1 MVQTFLSMAVSIC
14 FDGYVAQVY
23 LKQETNQKDS
33 KTMTKKRIALVT
45 GGMGGLGTAIC
56 KALAQNGF
64 TVVANC
70 LPGFAPKD
78 DWLATTRAEG
88 FAFHVG
94 EADVTDYDACAA
106 MVKKIEAEIGP
117 VDVLVNNAGIIRD
130 SVFRKMDKG
139 QWDAVLSTNL
149 DSVFNV
155 TRQVLDGMAERG
167 WGRVI
172 NISSVNGLK
181 GQFGQANYSA
191 AKAGLLGFTKA
202 VAQEVAKKGVT
213 VNAIAPGYIGTDMVM
228 SVKQEARDAI
238 TATIPVG
245 RLGRPDEIGG
255 LCAYLA
261 SDLAGYITGATL
273 NINGG
278 LHMC

>member
-1 MVQTFLSMAVSIC
+1 
-14 FDGYVAQVY
+14 
-23 LKQETNQKDS
+23 
-33 KTMTKKRIALVT
+33 MTKKVALVT

-56 KALAQNGF
+56 RALAQSGF

-70 LPGFAPKD
+70 LPDFPHKN
-78 DWLATTRAEG
+78 DWLAKTKAEG
-88 FAFHVG
+88 FDFHSAEG
-94 EADVTDYDACAA
+94 DVSDFDSCTG
-106 MVKKIEAEIGP
+106 MIRKIEAEIGP
-117 VDVLVNNAGIIRD
+117 VDVLINNAGITRD
-130 SVFRKMDKG
+130 GMFRKMDKG

-155 TRQVLDGMAERG
+155 TNQVLEAMADRG

-172 NISSVNGLK
+172 NISSVNGVK

-191 AKAGLLGFTKA
+191 AKAGILGFTKA
-202 VAQEVAKKGVT
+202 IALEVAKKGVT

-228 SVKQEARDAI
+228 AIKQEVRDSI
-238 TATIPVG
+238 VATVPVG
-245 RLGRPDEIGG
+245 RLGKPEEIGG

>member
-1 MVQTFLSMAVSIC
+1 M
-14 FDGYVAQVY
+14 
-23 LKQETNQKDS
+23 S
-33 KTMTKKRIALVT
+33 KRVALVT
-45 GGMGGLGTAIC
+45 GGMGGLGSAIC
-56 KALAQNGF
+56 KALAQSGF

-70 LPGFAPKD
+70 LPGFPQKEE
-78 DWLATTRAEG
+78 WLARTKMEGFNFHAAEG
-88 FAFHVG
+88 DV
-94 EADVTDYDACAA
+94 ADFDSSTTMIRKV
-106 MVKKIEAEIGP
+106 EAEIGP
-117 VDVLVNNAGIIRD
+117 VDVLVNNAGITRD
-130 SVFRKMDKG
+130 GMFRKMDKG

-155 TRQVLDGMAERG
+155 TNQVLEAMAERG

-172 NISSVNGLK
+172 NISSVNGIK

-191 AKAGLLGFTKA
+191 AKAGILGFTKA
-202 VAQEVAKKGVT
+202 IALEVAKKGVT

-228 SVKQEARDAI
+228 AIKQEVRDSI
-238 TATIPVG
+238 VATVPVG
-245 RLGRPDEIGG
+245 RLGKPEEIGG

>member
-1 MVQTFLSMAVSIC
+1 MA
-14 FDGYVAQVY
+14 
-23 LKQETNQKDS
+23 N
-33 KTMTKKRIALVT
+33 KKVALVT

-56 KALAQNGF
+56 KALSQSGF

-70 LPGFAPKD
+70 LPEFPQRD
-78 DWLATTRAEG
+78 EWLQATQSEG
-88 FAFHVG
+88 FDFHAG
-94 EADVTDYDACAA
+94 EADVTDYEACAA
-106 MVKKIEAEIGP
+106 MVEKIESEIGP
-117 VDVLVNNAGIIRD
+117 IDVLVNNAGITRD
-130 SVFRKMDKG
+130 STFRKMDRG
-139 QWDAVLSTNL
+139 QWDAVMATNL

-155 TRQVLDGMAERG
+155 THQILQGMSERG

-172 NISSVNGLK
+172 NISSVNGIK

-191 AKAGLLGFTKA
+191 AKAGILGFTKA
-202 VAQEVAKKGVT
+202 IAQEVARKGVT

-228 SVKQEARDAI
+228 AIKPEIRDTI

-245 RLGRPDEIGG
+245 RFGRPEEIGG

-273 NINGG
+273 DINGG